1 MEKVK
6 KIKRA
11 IIEDRPVTQQELKSM
26 SSEEL
31 DFELAAGFRKL
42 LGYDEKMKR
51 FEESISCL
59 SDKEKTQFKKDMDDN
74 MELLGYSRI
83 FSKK

>member
-1 MEKVK
+1 MDKVK

-11 IIEDRPVTQQELKSM
+11 IIEDRPVTQQELQSM

-59 SDKEKTQFKKDMDDN
+59 SEENKIQFKKDMDDT
-74 MELLGYSRI
+74 MELVGFSRM